1 MVKVSDVWAPGLA
14 TALTKM
20 DVSVKGS
27 NIILSKSAAEKVAV
41 AVATDP
47 RRNTVVDGSKPPLN
61 LAEIVAEPIGFWLLP
76 T

>member
-1 MVKVSDVWAPGLA
+1 MVSDVSAPGEA
-14 TALTKM
+14 IALTKM
-20 DVSVKGS
+20 DVSRAGS
-27 NIILSKSAAEKVAV
+27 NICLSKSAAEKVAV

-61 LAEIVAEPIGFWLLP
+61 LAEMIADPIGFWLLP